1 MLKFLLLKTSKFIL
15 RRLYNCYFLEQLY
28 ITSQKLVSENEKHEL
43 NVRILKSWLML
54 LNEESTIPVSYG
66 LVAELALF
74 IIQLE
79 NNKIKK
85 C

>member
-1 MLKFLLLKTSKFIL
+1 
-15 RRLYNCYFLEQLY
+15 
-28 ITSQKLVSENEKHEL
+28 LVSENEKHEL